1 MEFILDNYM
10 KEKYH
15 TIEDGVLKC
24 TWVPSKTVRI
34 NNAEFYNVIGIE
46 INPKNSCITL
56 LYSLKGPIITPVE
69 FLSFEVRVEY
79 KKDTKTVQ
87 IYT

>member
-15 TIEDGVLKC
+15 TIENGVLKC

-46 INPKNSCITL
+46 INPKNSYITL
-56 LYSLKGPIITPVE
+56 LYSLKGPIVTPVE

-79 KKDTKTVQ
+79 KKDTRTVQ